1 LSGSVEGEDGSI
13 TLGFTP
19 SKLRLVSNLSLE
31 AEMAQ
36 LVERVWDPGFQG
48 ASRRERE
55 GCRYRAYLPD
65 PLVGWDL
72 TLPAD
77 LAADVA
83 DAEAA
88 TRGLN
93 DAHLSHVSL
102 EGLARFLLR
111 AEAVASSRIEGIEA
125 SPQRL
130 MRTEIA
136 LAQGGDAG
144 DRAAAQILANIGAM
158 DDAIARASS
167 VKAMTVDDLLAIHTR
182 LLLDSPAAGP
192 GRVRSEQN
200 WIGGSSYNP
209 CAAAFVPPPP
219 EHVGALLDDL
229 IAYLNGD
236 EHPPLVQAAIVHAQF
251 ETVHP
256 FVDGNGR
263 VGRALIHVVLRRRG
277 LTPRFVPPISLILA
291 TWATSYIAGL
301 TAFRHDGPQDSPQ
314 RSLACV
320 PWLRTFA
327 TATTRAC
334 ANATYYTTEIER
346 LQGEWRRRL
355 GRIRADS
362 APDRLLRLLPG
373 APVLTVETAA
383 RITSRS
389 EVSAS
394 SAISRLVDAGI
405 LVQRNVGRQRYRVF
419 EAPDVTDL
427 FTSLERALA
436 SPTGDTRNEPPIRPA
451 PHRPR

>member
-1 LSGSVEGEDGSI
+1 
-13 TLGFTP
+13 
-19 SKLRLVSNLSLE
+19 
-31 AEMAQ
+31 MAR
-36 LVERVWDPGFQG
+36 LVERMWNPRFQG
-48 ASRRERE
+48 ASRQERE
-55 GCRYRAYLPD
+55 GCRYYAYIPD
-65 PLVGWDL
+65 PLAGWEL

-88 TRGLN
+88 TRELN

-111 AEAVASSRIEGIEA
+111 AESVASSRIEGIEA

-130 MRTEIA
+130 MSAEIA
-136 LAQGGDAG
+136 LAQGGDAW

-158 DDAIARASS
+158 DEAIARASA
-167 VKAMTVDDLLAIHTR
+167 VKVMAVDDLLAIHVR
-182 LLLDSPAAGP
+182 LLRDSAGAGP

-219 EHVGALLDDL
+219 ECVGALLDDL

-236 EHPPLVQAAIVHAQF
+236 EHPPLVQAAIAHAQF
-251 ETVHP
+251 ETIHP
-256 FVDGNGR
+256 FIDGNGR

-277 LTPRFVPPISLILA
+277 LTPRFVPPISLVLA
-291 TWATSYIAGL
+291 TWATSYITGL
-301 TAFRHDGPQDSPQ
+301 TAFRHDGPEDSPH
-314 RSLACV
+314 RSRACL

-327 TATTRAC
+327 TGMTRAC
-334 ANATYYTTEIER
+334 ADAATYTAEIER

-355 GRIRADS
+355 GKMRADS
-362 APDRLLRLLPG
+362 TPDRLLRLLPG
-373 APVLTVETAA
+373 APVLTTETAA

-394 SAISRLVDAGI
+394 SAIGRLVEAGI

-419 EAPDVTDL
+419 EAPDVTGL

-436 SPTGDTRNEPPIRPA
+436 IPTGDTRAEPPVRPA
-451 PHRPR
+451 PHRPG